1 MLFDLNAIRT
11 PLLLL
16 RRRPAGRRLPDLDLN
31 PNRPTVVLAFAY
43 LGTDQRGGEAFFPVG
58 LGGIEPPTSALSVL
72 RSNRLSYSPVRYG
85 DEKSTRP
92 SLARDS
98 ESPATAHCRQKLSS
112 RRLIWSRSKDSGSRE
127 SP

>member
-16 RRRPAGRRLPDLDLN
+16 MRRPAGRRLPDLDLN

-58 LGGIEPPTSALSVL
+58 LGGIEPPTSALSVGKM
-72 RSNRLSYSPVRYG
+72 RIS
-85 DEKSTRP
+85 STPDGKKVLVTAFSGRP
-92 SLARDS
+92 RTPPNEGGCGINAV
-98 ESPATAHCRQKLSS
+98 
-112 RRLIWSRSKDSGSRE
+112 
-127 SP
+127 